1 VFLPTGYIAFD
12 YQQGKIIMTL
22 TDEIIKQC
30 PYCSLDGTLK
40 QFGMWEKDGKR
51 GLLGKTPEGYL
62 MFLCPRCQ
70 LHIKYDPI
78 SDSFTREEN
87 VGENRHAPLIMGAV
101 SVATALFII
110 FYFSGWW
117 KYFVGSILLAFGWI
131 SLKTG
136 LFATNKEIEELT
148 TSIPLSEETKRKFD
162 NRL

>member
-1 VFLPTGYIAFD
+1 
-12 YQQGKIIMTL
+12 MTL

-30 PYCSLDGTLK
+30 PYCGLDGTLK

-51 GLLGKTPEGYL
+51 SLLGKTPEGYL

-87 VGENRHAPLIMGAV
+87 VGGNRHAPLIMGAI
-101 SVATALFII
+101 SVAAALFFV

-117 KYFVGSILLAFGWI
+117 KYLVGTILLAFAWV

>member
-1 VFLPTGYIAFD
+1 MMF
-12 YQQGKIIMTL
+12 

-30 PYCSLDGTLK
+30 PYCGLEGSVK
-40 QFGMWEKDGKR
+40 QFGTWEKNGKR
-51 GLLGKTPEGYL
+51 GLLGKTPEGYIML
-62 MFLCPRCQ
+62 LCPKCEN
-70 LHIKYDPI
+70 HIKYDTLSNEFLRQE
-78 SDSFTREEN
+78 SDK
-87 VGENRHAPLIMGAV
+87 NRHVPLIVGV
-101 SVATALFII
+101 ISVAAAFFIV

-117 KYFVGSILLAFGWI
+117 KYLVGSILLAFGWV